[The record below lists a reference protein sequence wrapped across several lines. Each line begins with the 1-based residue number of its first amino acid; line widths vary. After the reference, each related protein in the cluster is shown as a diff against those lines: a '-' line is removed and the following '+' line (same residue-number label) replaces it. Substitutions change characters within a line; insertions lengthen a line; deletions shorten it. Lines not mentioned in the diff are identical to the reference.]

1 MQFLHLWVT
10 SLLDGLD
17 FTWSVSFRIKKKFFL
32 RRMSL
37 RGCSGVTPSFET
49 FWLWFWG
56 SGPAGW
62 MRPPRTFSPHPSLG
76 PGVCVLILS
85 CADCSFGRL
94 RAQPTFLL
102 PLTCDQFN
110 SVFQWKKEVFC
121 ILQGCNILL
130 GYIFLQIFL
139 ASRSLKGFSL
149 SFAFLCAYDF
159 FISVS
164 SLFCSWNSCR
174 MDVGFCISWLCI
186 FLCFLTRLL
195 R

>member
-1 MQFLHLWVT
+1 M
-10 SLLDGLD
+10 LLELLLPL
-17 FTWSVSFRIKKKFFL
+17 KL
-32 RRMSL
+32 
-37 RGCSGVTPSFET
+37 SG
-49 FWLWFWG
+49 
-56 SGPAGW
+56 
-62 MRPPRTFSPHPSLG
+62 
-76 PGVCVLILS
+76 
-85 CADCSFGRL
+85 CSFG
-94 RAQPTFLL
+94 AQAQQAEWGLPGPSAHTHPWALARVFSCSHALTAVSEDSGPSPLFFL

-130 GYIFLQIFL
+130 GYIFLQISL

-149 SFAFLCAYDF
+149 SFAFRCPYDF

-164 SLFCSWNSCR
+164 SRFCSWNSCR

-186 FLCFLTRLL
+186 FLCFLTHLL